1 MMAVRC
7 PACSERVE
15 GSSSKDLSSSIKSHF
30 AEVHNMDIDVE
41 MNTSD
46 EGCGC
51 GSETSSTG
59 GASSSSGQSKEEFRG
74 GADAMR
80 EGPSSSGGLGNPEE
94 RAPSRKPS
102 RPAPERGIGPGAKVD
117 YKEKSFEVGGTG
129 ASTGMG
135 EFESGTVTPEGTGAS
150 EDTRG
155 ISGFECPVC
164 REEISGSSEEEMSS
178 RFREHLTTTHKDE
191 PFVTRLMETV
201 GSR

>member
-1 MMAVRC
+1 MAVRC

-15 GSSSKDLSSSIKSHF
+15 GSSSQDLSSSIKSHF
-30 AEVHNMDIDVE
+30 ADVHKMDIDVE
-41 MNTSD
+41 MNVSD
-46 EGCGC
+46 EGCGS
-51 GSETSSTG
+51 GTG
-59 GASSSSGQSKEEFRG
+59 SSSGAGSSSRQGKEEFEG
-74 GADAMR
+74 GADEMK
-80 EGPSSSGGLGNPEE
+80 EGSSAGGLGNPEE
-94 RAPSRKPS
+94 RAPSR
-102 RPAPERGIGPGAKVD
+102 RPTSPIPGRGIGSGVKVD

-129 ASTGMG
+129 AGTGMG

-164 REEISGSSEEEMSS
+164 REEISGSSEEEMSA

-191 PFVTRLMETV
+191 PFVTRLMERV